1 MTLTNHD
8 RPAGDE
14 PRALES
20 REEAA
25 RRNAFY
31 ESLVEPVT
39 DWKSDFDH
47 MHPAYNSNAPAI
59 WEELRGQCPVA
70 HSPRYGGTW
79 LPVRHEDVSAIA
91 YDTEH
96 FSSEDVVVKRL
107 KPTGESRPYGGAPP
121 ITSDPPFH
129 HHARRVLLP
138 AFAPPKIAAMEAETR
153 AFCHGLIDKMGD
165 ATLVDAADQYAKHIP
180 PAVIAHMLDLPLA
193 DGEIFRE
200 FIHTALEGIAED
212 QETRRAGWH
221 KLDEYLDRR
230 IAERSAHLGDDLL
243 SFLLTTEPGGQ
254 RLQTEHV
261 RGTVALLLIA
271 GIDTTWSAIGSSLW
285 HFAKTPGDLAR
296 LVREPELLPTAVE
309 EMLRAYAPVT
319 MARVV
324 AKDVEIGGCP
334 MKEGDWVLLPF
345 PAANRDPEAFERAD
359 EVVIDREINRHS
371 AFGLGIHRCVGS
383 NLARMEVR
391 VALEVF
397 VERFPEF
404 ELADP
409 SAVAWSVGQ
418 VRGPRVLPIRV
429 KSRAAARAK

>member
-1 MTLTNHD
+1 MTTTDRDHANTELAHD
-8 RPAGDE
+8 AK
-14 PRALES
+14 L
-20 REEAA
+20 AA
-25 RRNAFY
+25 AERNAFY
-31 ESLVEPVT
+31 ESLVEPVA
-39 DWKSDFDH
+39 DWTTDFDH
-47 MHPAYNSNAPAI
+47 MHPAYNANAPEV
-59 WEELRGQCPVA
+59 WDELRERCPVA

-96 FSSEDVVVKRL
+96 FSSEDVVVKRI

-165 ATLVDAADQYAKHIP
+165 AELIDAADQYAKHIP

-212 QETRRAGWH
+212 QEVRQAGWH

-230 IAERSAHLGDDLL
+230 ISERTANLGDDLL
-243 SFLLTTEPGGQ
+243 SFLLTTELGGQ
-254 RLQTEHV
+254 RLQPEHV

-271 GIDTTWSAIGSSLW
+271 GIDTTWSAIGSTLW

-296 LVREPELLPTAVE
+296 LVREPELLSTAVE

-345 PAANRDPEAFERAD
+345 PAANRDPQAFERAD

-391 VALEVF
+391 IALEVF

-404 ELADP
+404 ELADA

-418 VRGPRVLPIRV
+418 VRGPRVLPIRIV
-429 KSRAAARAK
+429 SRRAARAK

>member
-1 MTLTNHD
+1 MTHT
-8 RPAGDE
+8 E
-14 PRALES
+14 V
-20 REEAA
+20 
-25 RRNAFY
+25 RNAHF
-31 ESLVEPVT
+31 EALVDPVI
-39 DWKSDFDH
+39 DWATDFDH
-47 MHPAYNSNAPAI
+47 LHPAYNANAPEI
-59 WEELRGQCPVA
+59 WQELREGCPVA
-70 HSPRYGGTW
+70 HSARYGGTW

-96 FSSEDVVVKRL
+96 FSSEDVVVKRI

-138 AFAPPKIAAMEAETR
+138 AFAPQKIAAMEAETR
-153 AFCHGLIDKMGD
+153 AFCHALIDNLGD
-165 ATLVDAADQYAKHIP
+165 VDVFDAADQYAKHIP
-180 PAVIAHMLDLPLA
+180 PAVIAHMLDLPLD
-193 DGEIFRE
+193 DGEIFRD

-212 QETRRAGWH
+212 QEVRQAGWQ
-221 KLDEYLDRR
+221 KLDAYLDQR
-230 IAERSAHLGDDLL
+230 IAERTANLGDDLL
-243 SFLLTTEPGGQ
+243 SFLLTTEMGGH
-254 RLQTEHV
+254 RLQPEHV

-285 HFAKTPGDLAR
+285 HFAKTPTDLAR
-296 LVREPELLPTAVE
+296 LVQDPELLSTAVE

-319 MARVV
+319 MARTV

-345 PAANRDPEAFERAD
+345 PAANRDPAVFERAD
-359 EVVIDREINRHS
+359 EVLIDREVNRHA

-391 VALEVF
+391 IALEVF

-404 ELADP
+404 ELANT
-409 SAVAWSVGQ
+409 WSVGQ
-418 VRGPRVLPIRV
+418 VRGPRSLPIRV
-429 KSRAAARAK
+429 RSRATSQTNVPAK

>member
-1 MTLTNHD
+1 MTQIDD
-8 RPAGDE
+8 RNSHFA
-14 PRALES
+14 
-20 REEAA
+20 
-25 RRNAFY
+25 
-31 ESLVEPVT
+31 SLVEPVR
-39 DWKSDFDH
+39 DWSTDFDH
-47 MHPAYNSNAPAI
+47 MHPDYNANAPEI
-59 WEELRGQCPVA
+59 WEELRAKCPVA

-96 FSSEDVVVKRL
+96 FSSEDVVVKRI

-129 HHARRVLLP
+129 HHARRLLLP
-138 AFAPPKIAAMEAETR
+138 AFAPQKIAAMEAETR
-153 AFCHGLIDKMGD
+153 AFCHSLIDNMGAVD
-165 ATLVDAADQYAKHIP
+165 VIDAADQYAKHIP

-193 DGEIFRE
+193 DGELFRD
-200 FIHTALEGIAED
+200 FIHTALEGVAED
-212 QETRRAGWH
+212 QAVRQAGWQ
-221 KLDEYLDRR
+221 KLDAYLDRR
-230 IAERSAHLGDDLL
+230 ISERSQNLGDDLL
-243 SFLLTTEPGGQ
+243 SFLLTVEMGGNK
-254 RLQTEHV
+254 LQLEHV

-271 GIDTTWSAIGSSLW
+271 GIDTTWSAIGSTLW
-285 HFAKTPGDLAR
+285 HLAKTPSDLAR
-296 LVREPELLPTAVE
+296 LVREPELVPTAVE

-345 PAANRDPEAFERAD
+345 PAANRDPDAFERAD
-359 EVVIDREINRHS
+359 EVVIDREVNRHS

-391 VALEVF
+391 IAMEVF
-397 VERFPEF
+397 IERFPKF

-409 SAVAWSVGQ
+409 AAVTWSVGQ
-418 VRGPRVLPIRV
+418 VRGPRSLPIRLQ
-429 KSRAAARAK
+429 SRATARTK

>member
-1 MTLTNHD
+1 MTTTDRDHSNTELAHD
-8 RPAGDE
+8 AK
-14 PRALES
+14 L
-20 REEAA
+20 AA
-25 RRNAFY
+25 AERNAFY

-39 DWKSDFDH
+39 DWTTDFDH
-47 MHPAYNSNAPAI
+47 MHPAYNANAPEV
-59 WEELRGQCPVA
+59 WDELRERCPVA

-96 FSSEDVVVKRL
+96 FSSEDVVVKRI

-165 ATLVDAADQYAKHIP
+165 ADLIDAADQYAKHIP

-212 QETRRAGWH
+212 QEVRQAGWH

-230 IAERSAHLGDDLL
+230 ISERTANLGDDLL
-243 SFLLTTEPGGQ
+243 SFLLTTELGGQ
-254 RLQTEHV
+254 RLQPEHV

-271 GIDTTWSAIGSSLW
+271 GIDTTWSAIGSTLW

-296 LVREPELLPTAVE
+296 LVREPELLSTAVE

-345 PAANRDPEAFERAD
+345 PAANRDPQAFERAD
-359 EVVIDREINRHS
+359 EVVIDREINRHL

-391 VALEVF
+391 IALEVF

-404 ELADP
+404 ELADA

-418 VRGPRVLPIRV
+418 VRGPRVLPIRIV
-429 KSRAAARAK
+429 SRRAARAK

>member
-1 MTLTNHD
+1 MTTTDRDHANTELAHD
-8 RPAGDE
+8 AK
-14 PRALES
+14 L
-20 REEAA
+20 AA
-25 RRNAFY
+25 AERNAFY
-31 ESLVEPVT
+31 ESLVEPVA
-39 DWKSDFDH
+39 DWTTDFDH
-47 MHPAYNSNAPAI
+47 MHPAYNANAPEV
-59 WEELRGQCPVA
+59 WDELRERCPVA

-96 FSSEDVVVKRL
+96 FSSEDVVVKRI

-165 ATLVDAADQYAKHIP
+165 ADLIDAADQYAKHIP

-212 QETRRAGWH
+212 QEVRQAGWH

-230 IAERSAHLGDDLL
+230 ISERTANLGDDLL
-243 SFLLTTEPGGQ
+243 SFLLTTELGGQ
-254 RLQTEHV
+254 RLQPEHV

-271 GIDTTWSAIGSSLW
+271 GIDTTWSAIGSTLW

-296 LVREPELLPTAVE
+296 LVREPELLSTAVE

-345 PAANRDPEAFERAD
+345 PAANRDPQAFERAD

-391 VALEVF
+391 IALEVF

-404 ELADP
+404 ELADA

-418 VRGPRVLPIRV
+418 VRGPRVLPIRIV
-429 KSRAAARAK
+429 SRRAARAK

>member
-1 MTLTNHD
+1 
-8 RPAGDE
+8 
-14 PRALES
+14 
-20 REEAA
+20 
-25 RRNAFY
+25 
-31 ESLVEPVT
+31 
-39 DWKSDFDH
+39 
-47 MHPAYNSNAPAI
+47 MHPDYNANAPEI
-59 WEELRGQCPVA
+59 WEELRAKCPVA

-96 FSSEDVVVKRL
+96 FSSEDVVVKRI

-129 HHARRVLLP
+129 HHARRLLLP
-138 AFAPPKIAAMEAETR
+138 AFAPQKIAAMEAETR
-153 AFCHGLIDKMGD
+153 AFCHSLIDNMGAVD
-165 ATLVDAADQYAKHIP
+165 VIDAADQYAKHIP

-193 DGEIFRE
+193 DGELFRD
-200 FIHTALEGIAED
+200 FIHTALEGVAED
-212 QETRRAGWH
+212 QAVRQAGWQ
-221 KLDEYLDRR
+221 KLDAYLDRR
-230 IAERSAHLGDDLL
+230 ISERSQNLGDDLL
-243 SFLLTTEPGGQ
+243 SFLLTVEMGGNK
-254 RLQTEHV
+254 LQPEHV

-271 GIDTTWSAIGSSLW
+271 GIDTTWSAIGSTLW
-285 HFAKTPGDLAR
+285 HLAKTPSDLAR
-296 LVREPELLPTAVE
+296 LVREPELVPTAVE

-345 PAANRDPEAFERAD
+345 PAANRDPGAFDRAD
-359 EVVIDREINRHS
+359 EVIIDREVNRHS

-391 VALEVF
+391 IAMEVF
-397 VERFPEF
+397 IERFPKF

-409 SAVAWSVGQ
+409 AAVTWSVGQ
-418 VRGPRVLPIRV
+418 VRGPRSLPILLQ
-429 KSRAAARAK
+429 SRATARTK

>member
-1 MTLTNHD
+1 MTTTDRDHANTELAHD
-8 RPAGDE
+8 AK
-14 PRALES
+14 L
-20 REEAA
+20 AA
-25 RRNAFY
+25 AERNAFY
-31 ESLVEPVT
+31 ESLVEPVA
-39 DWKSDFDH
+39 DWTTDFDH
-47 MHPAYNSNAPAI
+47 MHPAYNANAPEV
-59 WEELRGQCPVA
+59 WDELRERCPVA

-96 FSSEDVVVKRL
+96 FSSEDVVVKRI
-107 KPTGESRPYGGAPP
+107 KPTGQSRPYGGAPP

-165 ATLVDAADQYAKHIP
+165 ADLIDAADQYAKHIP

-212 QETRRAGWH
+212 QEVRQAGWH

-230 IAERSAHLGDDLL
+230 ISERTANLGDDLL
-243 SFLLTTEPGGQ
+243 SFLLTTELGGQ
-254 RLQTEHV
+254 RLQPEHV

-271 GIDTTWSAIGSSLW
+271 GIDTTWSAIGSTLW

-296 LVREPELLPTAVE
+296 LVREPELLSTAVE

-345 PAANRDPEAFERAD
+345 PAANRDPQAFERAD

-391 VALEVF
+391 IALEVF

-404 ELADP
+404 ELADA

-418 VRGPRVLPIRV
+418 VRGPRVLPVRIV
-429 KSRAAARAK
+429 SRRAARAK

>member
-1 MTLTNHD
+1 MTTTDRDHANTELAHD
-8 RPAGDE
+8 AKQ
-14 PRALES
+14 
-20 REEAA
+20 AA
-25 RRNAFY
+25 AERNAFY
-31 ESLVEPVT
+31 ESLVEPVA
-39 DWKSDFDH
+39 DWTTDFDH
-47 MHPAYNSNAPAI
+47 MHPAYNANAPEV
-59 WEELRGQCPVA
+59 WDELRERCPVA

-96 FSSEDVVVKRL
+96 FSSEDVVVKRI

-165 ATLVDAADQYAKHIP
+165 ADLIDAADQYAKHIP

-212 QETRRAGWH
+212 QEVRQAGWH

-230 IAERSAHLGDDLL
+230 ISERTANLGDDLL
-243 SFLLTTEPGGQ
+243 SFLLTTELGGQ
-254 RLQTEHV
+254 RLQPEHV

-271 GIDTTWSAIGSSLW
+271 GIDTTWSAIGSTLW

-296 LVREPELLPTAVE
+296 LVREPELLSTAVE

-345 PAANRDPEAFERAD
+345 PAANRDPQAFERAD

-391 VALEVF
+391 IALEVF

-404 ELADP
+404 ELADA

-418 VRGPRVLPIRV
+418 VRGPRVLPIRIV
-429 KSRAAARAK
+429 SRRAARAK

>member
-1 MTLTNHD
+1 MTTTDRDHANTELAHD
-8 RPAGDE
+8 AK
-14 PRALES
+14 L
-20 REEAA
+20 AA
-25 RRNAFY
+25 AERNAFY
-31 ESLVEPVT
+31 ESLVEPVA
-39 DWKSDFDH
+39 DWATDFDH
-47 MHPAYNSNAPAI
+47 MHPAYNANAPEV
-59 WEELRGQCPVA
+59 WDELRERCPVA

-96 FSSEDVVVKRL
+96 FSSEDVVVKRI

-165 ATLVDAADQYAKHIP
+165 ADLIDAADQYAKHIP

-212 QETRRAGWH
+212 QEVRQAGWH

-230 IAERSAHLGDDLL
+230 ISERTANLGDDLL
-243 SFLLTTEPGGQ
+243 SFLLTTELGGQ
-254 RLQTEHV
+254 RLLPEHV

-271 GIDTTWSAIGSSLW
+271 GIDTTWSAIGSTLW

-296 LVREPELLPTAVE
+296 LVREPELLSTAVE

-345 PAANRDPEAFERAD
+345 PAANRDPQAFERAD
-359 EVVIDREINRHS
+359 EVVIDREINRHL

-391 VALEVF
+391 IALEVF

-404 ELADP
+404 ELADA

-418 VRGPRVLPIRV
+418 VRGPRVLPIRIV
-429 KSRAAARAK
+429 SRRAARAK

>member
-1 MTLTNHD
+1 
-8 RPAGDE
+8 
-14 PRALES
+14 
-20 REEAA
+20 
-25 RRNAFY
+25 
-31 ESLVEPVT
+31 
-39 DWKSDFDH
+39 
-47 MHPAYNSNAPAI
+47 
-59 WEELRGQCPVA
+59 
-70 HSPRYGGTW
+70 
-79 LPVRHEDVSAIA
+79 
-91 YDTEH
+91 
-96 FSSEDVVVKRL
+96 
-107 KPTGESRPYGGAPP
+107 
-121 ITSDPPFH
+121 
-129 HHARRVLLP
+129 
-138 AFAPPKIAAMEAETR
+138 
-153 AFCHGLIDKMGD
+153 
-165 ATLVDAADQYAKHIP
+165 
-180 PAVIAHMLDLPLA
+180 
-193 DGEIFRE
+193 
-200 FIHTALEGIAED
+200 
-212 QETRRAGWH
+212 
-221 KLDEYLDRR
+221 
-230 IAERSAHLGDDLL
+230 
-243 SFLLTTEPGGQ
+243 
-254 RLQTEHV
+254 
-261 RGTVALLLIA
+261 
-271 GIDTTWSAIGSSLW
+271 LW

>member
-1 MTLTNHD
+1 MTTTNRDHANTELEHD
-8 RPAGDE
+8 AKQ
-14 PRALES
+14 
-20 REEAA
+20 AA
-25 RRNAFY
+25 AERNAFY
-31 ESLVEPVT
+31 ESLVEPVA
-39 DWKSDFDH
+39 DWTTDFDH
-47 MHPAYNSNAPAI
+47 MHPAYNANAPEV
-59 WEELRGQCPVA
+59 WDELRERCPVA

-96 FSSEDVVVKRL
+96 FSSEDVVVKRI

-165 ATLVDAADQYAKHIP
+165 ADLIDAADQYAKHIP

-193 DGEIFRE
+193 DGEVFRE

-212 QETRRAGWH
+212 QEVRQAGWH

-230 IAERSAHLGDDLL
+230 ISERTANLGDDLL
-243 SFLLTTEPGGQ
+243 SFLLTTELGGQ
-254 RLQTEHV
+254 RLQPEHV

-285 HFAKTPGDLAR
+285 HFAKSPNDLAR

-345 PAANRDPEAFERAD
+345 PAANRDPQAFERAD

-404 ELADP
+404 ELADA

-418 VRGPRVLPIRV
+418 VRGPRVLPVRIV
-429 KSRAAARAK
+429 SRRAARAK

>member
-1 MTLTNHD
+1 MTQIDD
-8 RPAGDE
+8 RNSHFA
-14 PRALES
+14 
-20 REEAA
+20 
-25 RRNAFY
+25 
-31 ESLVEPVT
+31 SLVEPVR
-39 DWKSDFDH
+39 DWSTDFDH
-47 MHPAYNSNAPAI
+47 MHPDYNANAPEI
-59 WEELRGQCPVA
+59 WEELRAKCPVA

-96 FSSEDVVVKRL
+96 FSSEDVVVKRI

-129 HHARRVLLP
+129 HHARRLLLP
-138 AFAPPKIAAMEAETR
+138 AFAPQKIAAMEAETR
-153 AFCHGLIDKMGD
+153 SFCHSLIDNMGAVD
-165 ATLVDAADQYAKHIP
+165 VIDAADQYAKHIP

-193 DGEIFRE
+193 DGELFRD
-200 FIHTALEGIAED
+200 FIHTALEGVAED
-212 QETRRAGWH
+212 QAVRQAGWQ
-221 KLDEYLDRR
+221 KLDAYLDRR
-230 IAERSAHLGDDLL
+230 ISERSQNLGDDLL
-243 SFLLTTEPGGQ
+243 SFLLTVEMGGNK
-254 RLQTEHV
+254 LQPEHV

-271 GIDTTWSAIGSSLW
+271 GIDTTWSAIGSTLW
-285 HFAKTPGDLAR
+285 HLAKTPSDLAR
-296 LVREPELLPTAVE
+296 LVREPELVPTAVE

-345 PAANRDPEAFERAD
+345 PAANRDPGAFDRAD
-359 EVVIDREINRHS
+359 EVIIDREVNRHS

-391 VALEVF
+391 IAMEVF
-397 VERFPEF
+397 IERFPKF

-409 SAVAWSVGQ
+409 AAVTWSVGQ
-418 VRGPRVLPIRV
+418 VRGPRSLPILLQ
-429 KSRAAARAK
+429 SRATARTK

>member
-1 MTLTNHD
+1 MTSTHQDGTSTSNAHD
-8 RPAGDE
+8 AKQ
-14 PRALES
+14 
-20 REEAA
+20 AA
-25 RRNAFY
+25 AERNAFY
-31 ESLVEPVT
+31 ESLVEPVA
-39 DWKSDFDH
+39 DWTTDFDH
-47 MHPAYNSNAPAI
+47 MHPAYNANAPEV
-59 WEELRGQCPVA
+59 WDELRERCPVA

-96 FSSEDVVVKRL
+96 FSSEDVVVKRV

-165 ATLVDAADQYAKHIP
+165 ADLIDAADQYAKHIP

-200 FIHTALEGIAED
+200 FIHTALEGIAEN
-212 QETRRAGWH
+212 QEVRQAGWH

-230 IAERSAHLGDDLL
+230 ISERTANLGDDLL
-243 SFLLTTEPGGQ
+243 SFLLTTELGGQ
-254 RLQTEHV
+254 RLQPEHV

-285 HFAKTPGDLAR
+285 HFAKSPNDLAR

-345 PAANRDPEAFERAD
+345 PAANRDPQAFERAD

-404 ELADP
+404 ELADA

-418 VRGPRVLPIRV
+418 VRGPRVLPVRIV
-429 KSRAAARAK
+429 SRRAARAK

>member
-1 MTLTNHD
+1 MTTSNRGHANTELAHD
-8 RPAGDE
+8 AKQ
-14 PRALES
+14 
-20 REEAA
+20 AA
-25 RRNAFY
+25 TERNAFY
-31 ESLVEPVT
+31 ESLVAPVA
-39 DWKSDFDH
+39 DWTTDFDH
-47 MHPAYNSNAPAI
+47 MHPAYNANAPEV
-59 WEELRGQCPVA
+59 WDELRERCPVA

-79 LPVRHEDVSAIA
+79 LPVRHEDVTAIA

-96 FSSEDVVVKRL
+96 FSSEDVVVKRI

-165 ATLVDAADQYAKHIP
+165 ADLIDAADQYAKHIP

-212 QETRRAGWH
+212 QEVRQAGWH
-221 KLDEYLDRR
+221 KLDAYLDQR
-230 IAERSAHLGDDLL
+230 ISERSANLGDDLL
-243 SFLLTTEPGGQ
+243 SFLLTTELGGQ
-254 RLQTEHV
+254 RLQPEHV

-271 GIDTTWSAIGSSLW
+271 GIDTTWSAIGSTLW
-285 HFAKTPGDLAR
+285 HFAKSPNDLAR

-334 MKEGDWVLLPF
+334 MREGDWVLLPF
-345 PAANRDPEAFERAD
+345 PAANRDPQAFERAD

-404 ELADP
+404 ELADA

-418 VRGPRVLPIRV
+418 VRGPRVLPIRIV
-429 KSRAAARAK
+429 SRRAARAK

>member
-1 MTLTNHD
+1 MTSTHESHA
-8 RPAGDE
+8 PALND
-14 PRALES
+14 
-20 REEAA
+20 
-25 RRNAFY
+25 RNAHY
-31 ESLVEPVT
+31 ESLVDPITNWET
-39 DWKSDFDH
+39 DFDH
-47 MHPAYNSNAPAI
+47 MHPAYNANAPEI
-59 WEELRGQCPVA
+59 WQQLREGCPVA
-70 HSPRYGGTW
+70 HSNRYGGTW
-79 LPVRHEDVSAIA
+79 LPVRHADVSAIA

-96 FSSEDVVVKRL
+96 FSSEDVVVKRI

-138 AFAPPKIAAMEAETR
+138 AFAPQKIAAMEAETR
-153 AFCHGLIDKMGD
+153 AFCHGLIDKFG
-165 ATLVDAADQYAKHIP
+165 AADVVDVADEYAKHIP
-180 PAVIAHMLDLPLA
+180 PAVIAHMLDLPLE
-193 DGEIFRE
+193 DGELFRD
-200 FIHTALEGIAED
+200 FIHVALEGIAED
-212 QETRRAGWH
+212 QEVRQAGWQ
-221 KLDEYLDRR
+221 KLDAYLDRR
-230 IAERSAHLGDDLL
+230 IAERSANLGDDLL
-243 SFLLTTEPGGQ
+243 SFLLTAELGGN
-254 RLQTEHV
+254 RLHPDHV

-319 MARVV
+319 MARTV

-334 MKEGDWVLLPF
+334 MKQGDWVLLPF
-345 PAANRDPEAFERAD
+345 PAANRDPAEFDRAD
-359 EVVIDREINRHS
+359 EVLIDREINRHS

-391 VALEVF
+391 IALEVF

-409 SAVAWSVGQ
+409 AAVTWSVGQ
-418 VRGPRVLPIRV
+418 VRGPRSLPIRIR
-429 KSRAAARAK
+429 SRASARAK

>member
-1 MTLTNHD
+1 MTTTDRDHANTELAHD
-8 RPAGDE
+8 AK
-14 PRALES
+14 L
-20 REEAA
+20 AA
-25 RRNAFY
+25 AERNAFY
-31 ESLVEPVT
+31 ESLVEPVA
-39 DWKSDFDH
+39 DWTTDFDH
-47 MHPAYNSNAPAI
+47 MHPAYNANAPEV
-59 WEELRGQCPVA
+59 WDELRERCPVA

-96 FSSEDVVVKRL
+96 FSSEDVVVKRI
-107 KPTGESRPYGGAPP
+107 KPTGQSRPYGGAPP

-165 ATLVDAADQYAKHIP
+165 ADLIDAADQYAKHIP

-212 QETRRAGWH
+212 QEVRQAGWH

-230 IAERSAHLGDDLL
+230 ISERTANLGDDLL
-243 SFLLTTEPGGQ
+243 SFLLTTELGGQ
-254 RLQTEHV
+254 RLQPEHV

-271 GIDTTWSAIGSSLW
+271 GIDTTWSAIGSTLW

-296 LVREPELLPTAVE
+296 LVREPELLSTAVE

-345 PAANRDPEAFERAD
+345 PAANRDPQAFERAD

-404 ELADP
+404 ELADA

-418 VRGPRVLPIRV
+418 VRGPRVLPIRIV
-429 KSRAAARAK
+429 SRRAARAK

>member
-1 MTLTNHD
+1 MTTTDRDHANTELAHD
-8 RPAGDE
+8 AK
-14 PRALES
+14 L
-20 REEAA
+20 AA
-25 RRNAFY
+25 AERNAFY
-31 ESLVEPVT
+31 ESLVEPVA
-39 DWKSDFDH
+39 DWTTDFDH
-47 MHPAYNSNAPAI
+47 MHPAYNANAPEV
-59 WEELRGQCPVA
+59 WDELRERCPVA

-96 FSSEDVVVKRL
+96 FSSEDVVVKRI

-165 ATLVDAADQYAKHIP
+165 ADLIDAADQYAKHIP

-212 QETRRAGWH
+212 QEVRQAGWH

-230 IAERSAHLGDDLL
+230 ISERTANLGDDLL
-243 SFLLTTEPGGQ
+243 SFLLTTELGGQ
-254 RLQTEHV
+254 RLQPEHV

-271 GIDTTWSAIGSSLW
+271 GIDTTWSAIGSTLW

-296 LVREPELLPTAVE
+296 LVREPELLSTAVE

-345 PAANRDPEAFERAD
+345 PAANRDPQAFERAD

-404 ELADP
+404 ELADA

-418 VRGPRVLPIRV
+418 VRGPRVLPIRIV
-429 KSRAAARAK
+429 SRRAARAK

>member
-1 MTLTNHD
+1 MTQIDD
-8 RPAGDE
+8 RNSHFA
-14 PRALES
+14 
-20 REEAA
+20 
-25 RRNAFY
+25 
-31 ESLVEPVT
+31 SLVEPVR
-39 DWKSDFDH
+39 DWSTDFDH
-47 MHPAYNSNAPAI
+47 MHPDYNANAPEI
-59 WEELRGQCPVA
+59 WEELRAKCPVA

-96 FSSEDVVVKRL
+96 FSSEDVVVKRI

-129 HHARRVLLP
+129 HHARRLLLP
-138 AFAPPKIAAMEAETR
+138 AFAPQKIAAMEAETR
-153 AFCHGLIDKMGD
+153 SFCHSLIDNMGAVD
-165 ATLVDAADQYAKHIP
+165 VIDAADQYAKHIP

-193 DGEIFRE
+193 DGELFRD
-200 FIHTALEGIAED
+200 FIHTALEGVAED
-212 QETRRAGWH
+212 QAVRQAGWQ
-221 KLDEYLDRR
+221 KLDAYLDRR
-230 IAERSAHLGDDLL
+230 ISERSQNLGDDLL
-243 SFLLTTEPGGQ
+243 SFLLTVEMSGNK
-254 RLQTEHV
+254 LQPEHV

-271 GIDTTWSAIGSSLW
+271 GIDTTWSAIGSTLW
-285 HFAKTPGDLAR
+285 HLAKTPSDLAR
-296 LVREPELLPTAVE
+296 LVREPELVPTAVE

-345 PAANRDPEAFERAD
+345 PAANRDPGAFDRAD
-359 EVVIDREINRHS
+359 EVIIDREVNRHS

-391 VALEVF
+391 IAMEVF
-397 VERFPEF
+397 IERFPKF

-409 SAVAWSVGQ
+409 AAVTWSVGQ
-418 VRGPRVLPIRV
+418 VRGPRSLPIRLQ
-429 KSRAAARAK
+429 SRATARTK

>member
-1 MTLTNHD
+1 MTTTNHD
-8 RPAGDE
+8 HANTELAHD
-14 PRALES
+14 AKL
-20 REEAA
+20 AA
-25 RRNAFY
+25 AERNAFY
-31 ESLVEPVT
+31 ESLVEPVA
-39 DWKSDFDH
+39 DWTTDFDH
-47 MHPAYNSNAPAI
+47 MHPAYNANAPEV
-59 WEELRGQCPVA
+59 WDELRERCPVA

-96 FSSEDVVVKRL
+96 FSSEDVVVKRI

-165 ATLVDAADQYAKHIP
+165 ADLIDAADQYAKHIP

-212 QETRRAGWH
+212 QEVRQAGWH

-230 IAERSAHLGDDLL
+230 ISERTANLGDDLL
-243 SFLLTTEPGGQ
+243 SFLLTTELGGQ
-254 RLQTEHV
+254 RLQPEHV

-271 GIDTTWSAIGSSLW
+271 GIDTTWSAIGSTLW

-345 PAANRDPEAFERAD
+345 PAANRDPQAFERAD

-404 ELADP
+404 ELADA

-418 VRGPRVLPIRV
+418 VRGPRVLPIRIV
-429 KSRAAARAK
+429 SRRAARAK

>member
-1 MTLTNHD
+1 MTTTDRDRANTELAHD
-8 RPAGDE
+8 AKQ
-14 PRALES
+14 
-20 REEAA
+20 AA
-25 RRNAFY
+25 AERNAFY

-39 DWKSDFDH
+39 DWTTDFDH
-47 MHPAYNSNAPAI
+47 MHPAYNANAPEV
-59 WEELRGQCPVA
+59 WDELRERCPVA

-96 FSSEDVVVKRL
+96 FSSEDVVVKRI

-165 ATLVDAADQYAKHIP
+165 ADLIDAADQYAKHIP

-212 QETRRAGWH
+212 QEVRQAGWH

-230 IAERSAHLGDDLL
+230 ISERTANLGDDLL
-243 SFLLTTEPGGQ
+243 SFLLTTELGGQ
-254 RLQTEHV
+254 RLQPEHV

-271 GIDTTWSAIGSSLW
+271 GIDTTWSAIGSTLW

-296 LVREPELLPTAVE
+296 LVREPELLSTAVE

-345 PAANRDPEAFERAD
+345 PAANRDPQAFERAD

-404 ELADP
+404 ELADA

-418 VRGPRVLPIRV
+418 VRGPRVLPIRIV
-429 KSRAAARAK
+429 SRRAARAK

>member
-1 MTLTNHD
+1 MTHTED
-8 RPAGDE
+8 RRTHASPETD
-14 PRALES
+14 
-20 REEAA
+20 
-25 RRNAFY
+25 RNAHY
-31 ESLVEPVT
+31 ASLVDPVS
-39 DWKSDFDH
+39 DWATDFDH
-47 MHPAYNSNAPAI
+47 LHPEYNSNAPEI
-59 WEELRGQCPVA
+59 WQELRGKCPVA
-70 HSPRYGGTW
+70 HSSRYGGTW

-91 YDTEH
+91 YDTDH
-96 FSSEDVVVKRL
+96 FSSEDVVVKRI

-153 AFCHGLIDKMGD
+153 AFCHALIDKMGD
-165 ATLVDAADQYAKHIP
+165 ADVIDVADQYAKHIP
-180 PAVIAHMLDLPLA
+180 PAVIAHMLDLPLE
-193 DGEIFRE
+193 DGEIFRD

-212 QETRRAGWH
+212 QEVRQAGWH

-230 IAERSAHLGDDLL
+230 ITERQANLGDDLL
-243 SFLLTTEPGGQ
+243 SYLLTTELGGQ
-254 RLQTEHV
+254 RLHPDHV

-271 GIDTTWSAIGSSLW
+271 GIDTTWSAIGSSIW
-285 HFAKTPGDLAR
+285 HFAKTPNDLAR

-359 EVVIDREINRHS
+359 EVVIDREINRHA
-371 AFGLGIHRCVGS
+371 AFGLGIHRCIGS

-391 VALEVF
+391 IALEVF
-397 VERFPEF
+397 VERFPQF
-404 ELADP
+404 ELVDP
-409 SAVAWSVGQ
+409 SAVSWSVGQ
-418 VRGPRVLPIRV
+418 VRGPRALPVRIVSRTTARV
-429 KSRAAARAK
+429 K

>member
-1 MTLTNHD
+1 MTTTDRDHANTELAHD
-8 RPAGDE
+8 AK
-14 PRALES
+14 L
-20 REEAA
+20 AA
-25 RRNAFY
+25 AERNAFY
-31 ESLVEPVT
+31 ESLVEPVA
-39 DWKSDFDH
+39 DWTTDFDH
-47 MHPAYNSNAPAI
+47 MHPAYNANAPEV
-59 WEELRGQCPVA
+59 WDELRERCPVA

-96 FSSEDVVVKRL
+96 FSSEDVVVKRI

-165 ATLVDAADQYAKHIP
+165 ADLIDAADQYAKHIP

-212 QETRRAGWH
+212 QEVRQAGWH

-230 IAERSAHLGDDLL
+230 ISERTANLGDDLL
-243 SFLLTTEPGGQ
+243 SFLLTTELGGQ
-254 RLQTEHV
+254 RLQPEHV

-271 GIDTTWSAIGSSLW
+271 GIDTTWSAIGSTLW

-345 PAANRDPEAFERAD
+345 PAANRDPQAFERAD

-404 ELADP
+404 ELADA

-418 VRGPRVLPIRV
+418 VRGPRVLPIRIV
-429 KSRAAARAK
+429 SRRAARAK

>member
-1 MTLTNHD
+1 MTQIDD
-8 RPAGDE
+8 RNSHFA
-14 PRALES
+14 
-20 REEAA
+20 
-25 RRNAFY
+25 
-31 ESLVEPVT
+31 SLVEPVR
-39 DWKSDFDH
+39 DWSTDFDH
-47 MHPAYNSNAPAI
+47 MHPDYNANAPEI
-59 WEELRGQCPVA
+59 WEELRAKCPVA

-96 FSSEDVVVKRL
+96 FSSEDVVVKRI

-129 HHARRVLLP
+129 HHARRLLLP
-138 AFAPPKIAAMEAETR
+138 AFAPQKIAAMEAETR
-153 AFCHGLIDKMGD
+153 SFCHSLIDNMGAVD
-165 ATLVDAADQYAKHIP
+165 VIDAADQYAKHIP

-193 DGEIFRE
+193 DGELFRD
-200 FIHTALEGIAED
+200 FIHTALEGVAED
-212 QETRRAGWH
+212 QAVRQAGWQ
-221 KLDEYLDRR
+221 KLDAYLDRR
-230 IAERSAHLGDDLL
+230 ISERSQNLGDDLL
-243 SFLLTTEPGGQ
+243 SFLLTVEMGGNK
-254 RLQTEHV
+254 LQPEHV

-271 GIDTTWSAIGSSLW
+271 GIDTTWSAIGSTLW
-285 HFAKTPGDLAR
+285 HLAKTPSDLAR
-296 LVREPELLPTAVE
+296 LVREPELVPTAVE

-345 PAANRDPEAFERAD
+345 PAANRDPGAFDRAD
-359 EVVIDREINRHS
+359 EVIIDREVNRHS

-391 VALEVF
+391 IAMEVF
-397 VERFPEF
+397 IERFPKF

-409 SAVAWSVGQ
+409 AAVTWSVGQ
-418 VRGPRVLPIRV
+418 VRGPRSLPIRLQ
-429 KSRAAARAK
+429 SRATARTK

>member
-1 MTLTNHD
+1 MTTTDRDHSNTELAHD
-8 RPAGDE
+8 AK
-14 PRALES
+14 L
-20 REEAA
+20 AA
-25 RRNAFY
+25 AERNAFY
-31 ESLVEPVT
+31 ESLVEPVA
-39 DWKSDFDH
+39 DWTTDFDH
-47 MHPAYNSNAPAI
+47 MHPAYNANAPEV
-59 WEELRGQCPVA
+59 WDELRERCPVA

-96 FSSEDVVVKRL
+96 FSSEDVVVKRI

-165 ATLVDAADQYAKHIP
+165 ADLIDAADQYAKHIP

-212 QETRRAGWH
+212 QEVRQAGWH

-230 IAERSAHLGDDLL
+230 ISERTANLGDDLL
-243 SFLLTTEPGGQ
+243 SFLLTTELGGQ
-254 RLQTEHV
+254 RLQPEHV

-271 GIDTTWSAIGSSLW
+271 GIDTTWSAIGSTLW

-345 PAANRDPEAFERAD
+345 PAANRDPQAFERAD

-404 ELADP
+404 ELADA

-418 VRGPRVLPIRV
+418 VRGPRVLPIRIV
-429 KSRAAARAK
+429 SRRAARAK